1 MSTIQT
7 VFGSKS
13 FLVKLL
19 DERHDPQLKLLKPA
33 QTGLDYMIYDP
44 SGRATFSA
52 PLRYDVIMSLGS
64 AEQNGYVQFM
74 YFNLD
79 TNDVKVFLSKIKQL
93 IDNHDIL
100 LGEKHILLAQEV
112 KHPDNYLVVS
122 VWQSGNDYYEF
133 KNTPALSSVKEF
145 IRRAASANGF
155 HEAGYTIIDAHQK
168 D

>member
-13 FLVKLL
+13 FLTQLL

-33 QTGLDYMIYDP
+33 QSGLDYMIFDP
-44 SGRATFSA
+44 SGQATFSA
-52 PLRYDVIMSLGS
+52 PLRYEILASLGKT
-64 AEQNGYVQFM
+64 EQSGYVHFM

-79 TNDVKVFLSKIKQL
+79 TDDVKVFLSKIKQL

-100 LGEKHILLAQEV
+100 LGENHILLAQEA
-112 KHPDNYLVVS
+112 KHPDNFLVMS
-122 VWQSGNDYYEF
+122 VWQTSNDYYEF
-133 KNTPALSSVKEF
+133 KNTPALASVKEF

-155 HEAGYTIIDAHQK
+155 HEAGYTVIDPHK
-168 D
+168 K